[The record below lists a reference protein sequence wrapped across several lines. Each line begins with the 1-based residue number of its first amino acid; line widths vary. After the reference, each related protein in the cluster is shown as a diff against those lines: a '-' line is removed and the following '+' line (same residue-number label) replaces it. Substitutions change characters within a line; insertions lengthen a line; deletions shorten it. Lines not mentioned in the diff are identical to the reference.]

1 MENHP
6 PSPFVGVKKEGKKS
20 FLVEGLPET
29 AFLILYP
36 PVRPRG

>member
-29 AFLILYP
+29 AFLFFVP
-36 PVRPRG
+36 TSKA